1 VCSQPEGYRAP
12 CVTGPHLTLRRGI
25 CSSRVSCV
33 AVEDPASSAK
43 LELRQLHKSYS
54 GDQGPLLVLAGID
67 LVAHEGEFV
76 SVIGP
81 SGCGKSSLLE
91 VVAGLQAPDQGEV
104 LVDGVRSAGARCAYM
119 PQKDLLFPWRR
130 VIDNVTLGLEV
141 GGVKRAEAR
150 AQVAPLLDA
159 FGLAGFEGWYPFQL
173 SGGMRQRAAL
183 LRTVVQQRSLLLL
196 DEPLGALDS
205 LTRTDMQVWMESV
218 WERYRWTVLLVT
230 HDIREAIYLSDTVY
244 VLSDR
249 PARVIARAE
258 VGLPRPRSLGMIT
271 APEVAELEV
280 RLLANLREGKAL
292 C

>member
-12 CVTGPHLTLRRGI
+12 CVTPVHVTPQRAIR
-25 CSSRVSCV
+25 CSQVSFV
-33 AVEDPASSAK
+33 AVADPASPAK
-43 LELRQLHKSYS
+43 LELLQLHKSYR
-54 GDQGPLLVLAGID
+54 GDQGPLSVLAGID
-67 LVAHEGEFV
+67 LMAHDGEFV

-81 SGCGKSSLLE
+81 SGCGKSTLLE
-91 VVAGLQAPDQGEV
+91 VIAGLQPPDQGEV
-104 LVDGVRSAGARCAYM
+104 LVDGVPSAGAKCAYM

-150 AQVAPLLDA
+150 ELVAPLLDA
-159 FGLAGFEGWYPFQL
+159 FGLAGFEGSYPFQL

-218 WERYRWTVLLVT
+218 WERYRWTVLMVT
-230 HDIREAIYLSDTVY
+230 HDIREAVYLSDTVY
-244 VLSDR
+244 VLSGR

-258 VGLPRPRSLGMIT
+258 VGLPRPRSVGMIA
-271 APEVAELEV
+271 APEVAEIEG
-280 RLLANLREGKAL
+280 RLLANLREGKGL
-292 C
+292 F